1 MNAEKFPLKTIF
13 FRYHC
18 LVIPKF
24 VLTMP
29 LNPVYLG
36 IRAIF
41 RFILPALFGFC
52 CCVARLPAQ
61 EEDPINGE
69 LLENFFR
76 DGEQGGESDAQ
87 LLTEQLERLRANPAN
102 LNALD
107 PVDLLQSGLVSALQV
122 EQLRAYQAEF
132 GPLLN
137 IYELQAVPGW
147 DLADIERVRPFFG
160 VGTGLDQRAIPLRQG
175 FWRGENELL
184 MRWSRSP
191 QSNIASDYEGLSPA
205 VALRY
210 RHTFDSRLR
219 YGITAEQ
226 DAGEAFFSG
235 SNPQG
240 FDFYSAHVFLQGAH
254 PALRQLAVGDYTARF
269 GQGLLLQTGF
279 MPGKSAE
286 SVGVARGGPA
296 LRPYSAFGEAF
307 FLRGAGATIR
317 MGRDWE
323 ATLLYSR
330 RRRDGNV
337 LVPLDSTETDL
348 AFSALQTSGLHR
360 TAAEIADERAVREQ
374 LGGISIIHR
383 RPRGHVALN
392 GVGYHFDKS
401 WTPAPAPYRR
411 FGFLGNKL
419 TGVSVDYQ
427 FHMRNLLAFGEAAR
441 SAPGGFASVN
451 GVLFSADRR
460 ATLAVV
466 HRYFGR
472 DYQAIYAA
480 PFSETASSSN
490 ERGLYVGVE
499 TKPSKPWRI
508 NAYTDIWRHPWL
520 RFGADAPSVG
530 WEYLARVI
538 WTPRRGVS
546 MYLLWFS
553 ETKERSE
560 VMESVADLFPHR
572 RERLRVHAAYKLG
585 GGLEL
590 RSRVEWTRYAVGNI
604 PAAGGFIAFQEAVF
618 KSLSFPVSGTF
629 RFTLFDT
636 ADFNT
641 RVYAYEQDLFAAL
654 SVPAFS
660 GRGTRIFLNLSWR
673 VNTWLRLEGRYERTL
688 QEKVVTDSGVTGVR
702 QAVKCQLRMKF

>member
-1 MNAEKFPLKTIF
+1 
-13 FRYHC
+13 
-18 LVIPKF
+18 
-24 VLTMP
+24 MP
-29 LNPVYLG
+29 LTPVCIR

-41 RFILPALFGFC
+41 RFALLIFLGLFC
-52 CCVARLPAQ
+52 CFGRLRAQ
-61 EEDPINGE
+61 VEDPINGE

-87 LLTEQLERLRANPAN
+87 VLTEQLDRLAVNPAN

-107 PVDLLQSGLVSALQV
+107 PADLLQSGLVSALQV

-147 DLADIERVRPFFG
+147 ELADIERVRPFFT
-160 VGTGLDQRAIPLRQG
+160 VRTGLDQRVVPIQQG
-175 FWRGENELL
+175 LWRGGNELL
-184 MRWSRSP
+184 TRWGRIQQP
-191 QSNIASDYEGLSPA
+191 AAASGYEGRMPA
-205 VALRY
+205 FAVRY
-210 RHTFDSRLR
+210 RHTFDNRLR
-219 YGITAEQ
+219 YGFTAEN

-235 SNPQG
+235 SNPRG
-240 FDFYSAHVFLQGAH
+240 FDFYSAHLFLQGAH
-254 PALRQLAVGDYTARF
+254 PAVAQLAVGDYAARF

-307 FLRGAGATIR
+307 FLRGCGATVR
-317 MGRDWE
+317 MGRNWE

-337 LVPLDSTETDL
+337 LLPSDSTETDW

-360 TAAEIADERAVREQ
+360 TAAEIADERAVLEQ
-374 LGGISIIHR
+374 LGGFSVRHR
-383 RPRGHVALN
+383 HARGYVSVN
-392 GVGYHFDKS
+392 GVGYHYDKS

-411 FGFLGNKL
+411 FGFTGNSL
-419 TGVSVDYQ
+419 TGMSIDYQ
-427 FHMRNLLAFGEAAR
+427 FHVRNLLVFGEAAR
-441 SAPGGFASVN
+441 SARGGLAAVN
-451 GVLFSADRR
+451 GVLFSPDRR
-460 ATLAVV
+460 ATLAVM
-466 HRYFGR
+466 HRYLGR

-480 PFSETASSSN
+480 PFSEASAAAN
-490 ERGLYVGVE
+490 EHGLYVGLE
-499 TKPSKPWRI
+499 AKPSKPWRI
-508 NAYTDIWRHPWL
+508 NAYADVWRHPWL

-530 WEYLARVI
+530 WEYLFRAI

-546 MYLLWFS
+546 VYVLWFS
-553 ETKERSE
+553 ETKERSDAL
-560 VMESVADLFPHR
+560 ESVADLYPHR

-590 RSRVEWTRYAVGNI
+590 RSRVEWTRYAVGNL

-618 KSLSFPVSGTF
+618 KALSFPVSGTF

-636 ADFNT
+636 EDFNT

-660 GRGTRIFLNLSWR
+660 GRGARMFLNLAWR
-673 VNTWLRLEGRYERTL
+673 VNTWLRVEGRYERTV
-688 QEKVVTDSGVTGVR
+688 QEKTVTDSGVIGPR
-702 QAVKCQLRMKF
+702 HALKCQLRMKF